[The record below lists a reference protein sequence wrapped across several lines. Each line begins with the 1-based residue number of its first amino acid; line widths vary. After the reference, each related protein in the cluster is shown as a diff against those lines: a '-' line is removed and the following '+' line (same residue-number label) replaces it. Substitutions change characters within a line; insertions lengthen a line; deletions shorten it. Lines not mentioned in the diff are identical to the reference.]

1 MNRETEERR
10 IRRPWSTRKKDPAP
24 RGVFRHPSGEWAV
37 RFTCGAG
44 HLHKEKVGRIKTD
57 AVQTYHDRR
66 GRALSEPGWC
76 PQAEREAERARARAE
91 EARRKARMRF
101 KDYAQVYL
109 EWSQRHKASWKDDRS
124 RLKYLRAEFG
134 ELYLDEIT
142 PLQIERFRGRLLE
155 RRSRATA
162 NRYRDMLSGM
172 FKRAIRDGHLTM
184 NPVKTVS
191 KFKENNER
199 VTYLTEQEENAV
211 LEALPEEYR
220 PHFIVSLHTGL
231 RWSEQIN
238 LLWENADFI
247 TKFITVP
254 RSKNGRARRVPMNS
268 RVLDV
273 LLDLG
278 SRRDT
283 AAAKPV
289 DPVFSPRP
297 QQPDDFFPRAVARAK
312 GALEKRGE
320 AADHLDGYTWHCNR
334 HTWASRLVMAG
345 VDLLTVKELGGWRS
359 LKMVERYAHLA
370 PGYLHAAVER
380 LVSPSARRVEL
391 ARN

>member
-1 MNRETEERR
+1 MRSGRR
-10 IRRPWSTRKKDPAP
+10 
-24 RGVFRHPSGEWAV
+24 
-37 RFTCGAG
+37 
-44 HLHKEKVGRIKTD
+44 
-57 AVQTYHDRR
+57 
-66 GRALSEPGWC
+66 
-76 PQAEREAERARARAE
+76 
-91 EARRKARMRF
+91 
-101 KDYAQVYL
+101 
-109 EWSQRHKASWKDDRS
+109 
-124 RLKYLRAEFG
+124 
-134 ELYLDEIT
+134 
-142 PLQIERFRGRLLE
+142 
-155 RRSRATA
+155 RATA

-172 FKRAIRDGHLTM
+172 FKRAIRDGHLTT

-220 PHFIVSLHTGL
+220 PHFIVSIHTGL

-238 LLWENADFI
+238 LCWENADFI
-247 TKFITVP
+247 TKFITVL
-254 RSKNGRARRVPMNS
+254 RSKNGRARRAPMNS
-268 RVLDV
+268 RVLGV

-283 AAAKPV
+283 ATAKPV

-320 AADHLDGYTWHCNR
+320 AADHLDGYTWHDNR

-359 LKMVERYAHLA
+359 LKMVERYA
-370 PGYLHAAVER
+370 PGAWLPPRSGRAAG
-380 LVSPSARRVEL
+380 LPIYPACGTSP
-391 ARN
+391 